1 MARPRRIDPLVV
13 RRAQLTA
20 ATSHSVE
27 SLRQCQAV
35 LLPALFGATLE
46 QTAAILGV
54 GRATVARLQ
63 TAFRKQGSD
72 GFNPVRNWGG
82 RRQSLL
88 TPEEEVAFL
97 QPWLESAAT
106 GNLVVVSPI
115 RAALAQRL
123 GKPVKASVVYRL
135 LARHG
140 WRKVV
145 PDTRHPKS
153 KPEVQEEWKKNSRK
167 CWKPCSL
174 PTSSR
179 DATFG

>member
-1 MARPRRIDPLVV
+1 MARSRRIDPLVV
-13 RRAQLTA
+13 KRAQLTA
-20 ATSHSVE
+20 ATSTSVE

-46 QTAAILGV
+46 QTAAVLGV

-63 TAFRKQGSD
+63 TAFRNQGPAEL
-72 GFNPVRNWGG
+72 NPARNWGG

-88 TPEEEVAFL
+88 TSEEEVAFL
-97 QPWLESAAT
+97 KPWLESAAA

-123 GKPVKASVVYRL
+123 GKPIKPSVVYRL

-140 WRKVV
+140 WRKVA

-153 KPEVQEEWKKNSRK
+153 QPEVQADWKKNSLK
-167 CWKPCSL
+167 CWKPC
-174 PTSSR
+174 
-179 DATFG
+179 

>member
-1 MARPRRIDPLVV
+1 MARPRQIDPLVV
-13 RRAQLTA
+13 KRAQQTA
-20 ATSHSVE
+20 AASTSVE

-46 QTAAILGV
+46 QTALVLGV

-63 TAFRKQGSD
+63 TTFRKKKPNGP
-72 GFNPVRNWGG
+72 NPARNWGG

-88 TPEEEVAFL
+88 SREEEGSFL
-97 QPWLESAAT
+97 KPWLKSAAA
-106 GNLVVVSPI
+106 GSLVVVSPI

-123 GKPVKASVVYRL
+123 GKPIKPSVVYRL

-140 WRKVV
+140 WRKVA

-153 KPEVQEEWKKNSRK
+153 KPEVQEDWKKNFPK
-167 CWKPCSL
+167 CWKPC
-174 PTSSR
+174 
-179 DATFG
+179 